1 MPGFEEGSLIADRY
15 RVGRMIGRG
24 GMGMVYEVLDEKT
37 NRRLAMKTL
46 LPQYTKN
53 KQALRRFVR
62 EVQVVRELNHPCV
75 VKITD
80 AGEVESVMYYTM
92 EFLEGK
98 SLRHWMV
105 QRKRFGLGST
115 VRVLGMLCS
124 ALEHAHPKSI
134 IHRDISPENV
144 MVTEKGS
151 VKLLDFGLS
160 KLDDDN
166 SAALTRVGVS
176 LGKVQYGAPEQLTD
190 AKNVDQR
197 ADIYALGVL
206 FYEMLSGQLPK
217 PDVKLSTLVPSL
229 PFECDD
235 FAERATA
242 KDRNLRPA
250 TAKAF
255 REELVQIYQGVQARE
270 NAAKQAAE
278 QAVAREVAAQA
289 PPQAPP
295 LATTKEGGIVK
306 QRSRLARLRAVSG
319 QFFRRITGRRK

>member
-1 MPGFEEGSLIADRY
+1 MPGFEDGALIADRY

-24 GMGMVYEVLDEKT
+24 GMGMVYEVVDETT
-37 NRRLAMKTL
+37 NQRLAIKTL
-46 LPQYTKN
+46 LPQYTKK
-53 KQALRRFVR
+53 KQALKRFVR

-80 AGEVESVMYYTM
+80 AGEIENVMYYTM

-144 MVTEKGS
+144 MVTEKGT

-176 LGKVQYGAPEQLTD
+176 LGKIQYGAPEQLTD
-190 AKNVDQR
+190 AKNVDHR
-197 ADIYALGVL
+197 ADIYALGVM
-206 FYEMLSGQLPK
+206 FYEMLSGALPK
-217 PDVKLSTLVPSL
+217 PDIKLTTLVPSI

-235 FAERATA
+235 FAERAIA
-242 KDRNLRPA
+242 KDPNIRPP

-255 REELVQIYQGVQARE
+255 REELMSLYEGVQAE
-270 NAAKQAAE
+270 EKAAKQVAE
-278 QAVAREVAAQA
+278 QAVAREMAAQA
-289 PPQAPP
+289 PPTQPP
-295 LATTKEGGIVK
+295 LDTTKKGEVVKPLGGF
-306 QRSRLARLRAVSG
+306 ARFRAACG
-319 QFFRRITGRRK
+319 QFFSRITGRGK

>member
-1 MPGFEEGSLIADRY
+1 MPGFEDGALIADRY

-24 GMGMVYEVLDEKT
+24 GMGMVYDVVDEKT
-37 NRRLAMKTL
+37 NQRLAMKTL

-53 KQALRRFVR
+53 KQALKRFVR
-62 EVQVVRELNHPCV
+62 EVQIVRELDHPCV

-166 SAALTRVGVS
+166 SAALTRIGVS

-197 ADIYALGVL
+197 ADIYALGVM

-217 PDVKLSTLVPSL
+217 PDVKLSTLVPTI

-242 KDRNLRPA
+242 KDPNRRPA

-255 REELVQIYQGVQARE
+255 REELMVIYQGVKAGEQ
-270 NAAKQAAE
+270 AAKQTAQ
-278 QAVAREVAAQA
+278 QAVAREMATQA
-289 PPQAPP
+289 PPAAPP
-295 LATTKEGGIVK
+295 LDTTKKGKVIKPLG
-306 QRSRLARLRAVSG
+306 RFARLGAACGR
-319 QFFRRITGRRK
+319 FFRRITGRGK